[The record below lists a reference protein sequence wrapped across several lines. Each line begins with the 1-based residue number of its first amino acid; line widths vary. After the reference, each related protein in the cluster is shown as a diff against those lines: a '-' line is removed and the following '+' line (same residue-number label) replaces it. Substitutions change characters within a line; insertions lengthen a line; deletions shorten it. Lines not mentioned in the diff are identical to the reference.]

1 MKILHLSG
9 EPEDFGGVL
18 SVIRNLQTAT
28 EHLGWI
34 HVVAVQSQYKE
45 LRKPSLRYWRSRRI
59 CSDSPN
65 HSTLFFRALWSYF
78 EVKRFLKQESFD
90 IVHVH
95 SRGTFLTGLAIAL
108 RLARPVVYTNHGYST
123 RVNMYR
129 WGAEAR
135 NFHTVVLTQNMAKH
149 YRLVPEP
156 AKVTIISECCS
167 DQFFE
172 EPLVESRSSSNQD
185 NGIRLIGI
193 GNIMRWKNW
202 HLIAE
207 AMSRMKPEDLQ
218 RLQFS
223 LWGPTPNDPDSLA
236 YDREL
241 RAHIEQFKLE
251 NHFLL
256 RGMTLSV
263 SDRLREADWFVL
275 PSTNEPCSVA
285 LIEALALGLPA
296 LVSGSGGNVDI
307 IQDGKTGLLFTP
319 DNPTDLA
326 AKLGLIAK
334 HSVRIVEPNQIR
346 ASVRHRSASE
356 VAKEY
361 GRLFHDIRK

>member
-45 LRKPSLRYWRSRRI
+45 LRQPSLQYWRSRRI

-78 EVKRFLKQESFD
+78 EVKRFLKKESFD

-95 SRGTFLTGLAIAL
+95 SRGTFLTGIAIAL

-123 RVNMYR
+123 RVKMYR
-129 WGAEAR
+129 WGAKAR
-135 NFHTVVLTQNMAKH
+135 KFHTVVLTPNMAKH
-149 YRLVPEP
+149 YRLVPAP
-156 AKVTIISECCS
+156 PKVNVISECCS
-167 DQFFE
+167 DQYFDA
-172 EPLVESRSSSNQD
+172 PLVKSRSGFNKD
-185 NGIRLIGI
+185 NGIKLIGI

-207 AMSRMKPEDLQ
+207 AMSLMEPKDLH

-236 YDREL
+236 YDHEL
-241 RAHIEQFKLE
+241 RARITQFKLE

-263 SDRLREADWFVL
+263 SDCLREADWFVL

-319 DNPTDLA
+319 DNATDLA
-326 AKLGLIAK
+326 SKLRMIAEQ
-334 HSVRIVEPNQIR
+334 SVSIVEPDQIR
-346 ASVRHRSASE
+346 TSVRHRSASE

-361 GRLFHDIRK
+361 GRLFHDIRN

>member
-28 EHLGWI
+28 EKLGWT

-45 LRKPSLRYWRSRRI
+45 LRQPALRYWQSRRI

-65 HSTLFFRALWSYF
+65 HGVLFFRALWSYF
-78 EVKRFLKQESFD
+78 EVKRFLEKKPFD

-95 SRGTFLTGLAIAL
+95 SRGTFLTGIAIAL
-108 RLARPVVYTNHGYST
+108 RLKHPVVYTNHGYST

-129 WGAEAR
+129 WGAKTR
-135 NFHTVVLTQNMAKH
+135 NFHTVFLTPNMAKH
-149 YRLVPEP
+149 YGLAP
-156 AKVTIISECCS
+156 APPKVSIISECCS
-167 DQFFE
+167 DQFFD
-172 EPLVESRSSSNQD
+172 EPLVESGANSKQNNR
-185 NGIRLIGI
+185 GKLVGI

-202 HLIAE
+202 HLIAD
-207 AMSRMKPEDLQ
+207 AMSLMEPKDLHG
-218 RLQFS
+218 LQFS

-241 RAHIEQFKLE
+241 RAQITKYKLE
-251 NHFLL
+251 NHFFL
-256 RGMTLSV
+256 RGMTFSV
-263 SDRLREADWFVL
+263 SDCLREADWFVL

-296 LVSGSGGNVDI
+296 LVSASGGNVDI
-307 IQDGKTGLLFTP
+307 IQEGKTGLLFTP
-319 DNPTDLA
+319 NNAADLA
-326 AKLGLIAK
+326 SKLRMLAQPANN
-334 HSVRIVEPNQIR
+334 IVAPDCIR
-346 ASVRHRSASE
+346 ASVMHRSASE

-361 GRLFHDIRK
+361 GRLFHEIRN